1 MRRSSL
7 LDALFRFV
15 VAVRH
20 VAGGYIGRTCRWKDC
35 RPGVRQSG
43 DARHCGRRAHLHD
56 DLDALTLSASVIAVP
71 PVTLWPVVERR
82 QQLPPDLET
91 CIAALEHQ

>member
-20 VAGGYIGRTCRWKDC
+20 VAGGYIG
-35 RPGVRQSG
+35 
-43 DARHCGRRAHLHD
+43 
-56 DLDALTLSASVIAVP
+56 
-71 PVTLWPVVERR
+71 
-82 QQLPPDLET
+82 
-91 CIAALEHQ
+91 